1 MLDSYFGREEEL
13 KDCDSSNGGVQVYVS
28 TETLILSSFDES
40 VKMRFEL
47 YIMQID
53 RM

>member
-13 KDCDSSNGGVQVYVS
+13 KDCDSSGGLQVYVS

-53 RM
+53 RR